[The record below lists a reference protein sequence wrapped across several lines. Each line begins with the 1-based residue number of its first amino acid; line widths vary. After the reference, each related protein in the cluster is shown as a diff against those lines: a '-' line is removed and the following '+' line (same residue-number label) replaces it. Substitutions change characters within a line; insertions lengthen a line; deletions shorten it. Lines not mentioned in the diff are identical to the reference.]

1 MLNVVPEVG
10 RAMGRMADEKD
21 CKAFGAAMS
30 ACTREIVSTLSHLQ
44 ESYGAGPVF
53 AALIEI
59 AGCSSCLGEG
69 QPTMESLRALVA
81 RIEHHRQSM
90 P

>member
-1 MLNVVPEVG
+1 
-10 RAMGRMADEKD
+10 MGRVINEED

-30 ACTREIVSTLSHLQ
+30 DCTRELFSTLSHLQ
-44 ESYGAGPVF
+44 EFYGMGPVF

-69 QPTMESLRALVA
+69 QPTMENLRTLVA
-81 RIEHHRQSM
+81 RIEHHRQSCASVL
-90 P
+90 